1 MEQDVEALSFPVLRY
16 RALCSACLSNDRDLF
31 ELNSEAQDIFRRLL
45 FTGDRFNE
53 PMPEMDH
60 LVCWECLALL
70 KRFHKFKWQVHTA
83 QEHLRVMALSRTQES
98 MDHTYMSQSL
108 SCLEMSTKTEY
119 DKIFFDFSTGEEGY
133 IIQTQPQNVKNEQ
146 YDVSQVQETSI
157 LDIDEHILEVPEI
170 VLENPVTGVM
180 SHIVVGTDSL
190 DLDSGPSDAV
200 MSHLTIGNLTKTQID
215 SINIITQSDAKP
227 KLEKTEPK
235 LGYVTEYM
243 TEADMLKCRDEA
255 KKKVQY
261 ASSVYKCELCI
272 IGFYTQQ
279 QVEDHFVSAHRA
291 KPRQVACKV
300 CYVYVDE
307 SKIASHTDA
316 HYLKYRCKLCAHE
329 EPAAKLMQMHVSTHM
344 HKQANNM
351 STIKIGDLKS
361 KGRKKKDKETKEQKD
376 PPKPGDLRKLLSKTS
391 IEGYQCLECDMFF
404 KNSRARKNHVA
415 RFHREGLQCD
425 HCKKRFVNRTTLAT
439 HLKLHEGPLP
449 RSECPICHK
458 MVRVIQLKY
467 HIQRHQNKSRYECTD
482 CNKTF
487 SHLATYQAH
496 LKYSRAHASEQVFKH
511 YTLQMGP
518 SRADARSGAADNVKG
533 YRGSGSKQKERGGFL
548 VSKCLTLP
556 PASPKAGERHQNKSR
571 YECTDCNKT
580 FSHLA
585 TYQAHLKY
593 SRAHASEQVFK
604 FPCPMCKKGYPTKEA
619 MQDHFNYQH
628 LGKTIHKCP
637 ICNKPIASRANVD
650 KHMMRI
656 HGQKKEKPR
665 THICQECGKAFT
677 DKKALTQHEVIH
689 SGERPLS
696 CDICQQTFK
705 QKASLYT
712 HRKRVHKVIPNKRLV
727 EYMDDDVQHCKVERF
742 VV

>member
-53 PMPEMDH
+53 PVPEMDH

-108 SCLEMSTKTEY
+108 SCLEMTTKSEY

-329 EPAAKLMQMHVSTHM
+329 EPAAKLMQMHVNTHM

-467 HIQRHQNKSRYECTD
+467 HIQ
-482 CNKTF
+482 
-487 SHLATYQAH
+487 
-496 LKYSRAHASEQVFKH
+496 
-511 YTLQMGP
+511 
-518 SRADARSGAADNVKG
+518 
-533 YRGSGSKQKERGGFL
+533 
-548 VSKCLTLP
+548 
-556 PASPKAGERHQNKSR
+556 RHQNKSR

>member
-1 MEQDVEALSFPVLRY
+1 MEQDVEAGY
-16 RALCSACLSNDRDLF
+16 RTLCSACLSSDRDLF
-31 ELNSEAQDIFRRLL
+31 DLNTEAQNTFRRLL
-45 FTGDRFNE
+45 LMYDFAEDSFSERL
-53 PMPEMDH
+53 PEMEH

-70 KRFHKFKWQVHTA
+70 KKFEKFKWQVHYA
-83 QEHLRVMALSRTQES
+83 QQHLRVLALSRTDES
-98 MDHTYMSQSL
+98 TADHTYMSQSL
-108 SCLEMSTKTEY
+108 SCLEMTTKTEY

-133 IIQTQPQNVKNEQ
+133 IIPTQPQNVKNEQ
-146 YDVSQVQETSI
+146 YDVSQVQDTSI
-157 LDIDEHILEVPEI
+157 LDIDENILEVPEI
-170 VLENPVTGVM
+170 VLENPVSGVI
-180 SHIVVGTDSL
+180 SHKVVGTDAL
-190 DLDSGPSDAV
+190 VLDSGPSDEV
-200 MSHLTIGNLTKTQID
+200 ISHLTIGNLTKTQID
-215 SINIITQSDAKP
+215 SINIITQSDTKP
-227 KLEKTEPK
+227 KVEKTEPK

-243 TEADMLKCRDEA
+243 TESDMLKCREEA

-316 HYLKYRCKLCAHE
+316 HYLKYRCKLCSHE
-329 EPAAKLMQMHVSTHM
+329 EPSARLAQLHGATHM
-344 HKQANNM
+344 DKHTTNL

-361 KGRKKKDKETKEQKD
+361 KGRKKKDKETKDQKD

-496 LKYSRAHASEQVFKH
+496 LKYSRAHASEQVFK
-511 YTLQMGP
+511 
-518 SRADARSGAADNVKG
+518 
-533 YRGSGSKQKERGGFL
+533 
-548 VSKCLTLP
+548 
-556 PASPKAGERHQNKSR
+556 
-571 YECTDCNKT
+571 
-580 FSHLA
+580 
-585 TYQAHLKY
+585 
-593 SRAHASEQVFK
+593 

-628 LGKTIHKCP
+628 LGKTTHKCP

-665 THICQECGKAFT
+665 THICQECGKPFT

-689 SGERPLS
+689 SSERPLS

>member
-108 SCLEMSTKTEY
+108 SCLEMSTKSEY

-329 EPAAKLMQMHVSTHM
+329 EPSAKLMQMHVNTHM

-404 KNSRARKNHVA
+404 K
-415 RFHREGLQCD
+415 
-425 HCKKRFVNRTTLAT
+425 
-439 HLKLHEGPLP
+439 
-449 RSECPICHK
+449 
-458 MVRVIQLKY
+458 
-467 HIQRHQNKSRYECTD
+467 
-482 CNKTF
+482 
-487 SHLATYQAH
+487 
-496 LKYSRAHASEQVFKH
+496 
-511 YTLQMGP
+511 
-518 SRADARSGAADNVKG
+518 
-533 YRGSGSKQKERGGFL
+533 
-548 VSKCLTLP
+548 
-556 PASPKAGERHQNKSR
+556 
-571 YECTDCNKT
+571 
-580 FSHLA
+580 
-585 TYQAHLKY
+585 
-593 SRAHASEQVFK
+593 
-604 FPCPMCKKGYPTKEA
+604 
-619 MQDHFNYQH
+619 
-628 LGKTIHKCP
+628 
-637 ICNKPIASRANVD
+637 
-650 KHMMRI
+650 
-656 HGQKKEKPR
+656 
-665 THICQECGKAFT
+665 
-677 DKKALTQHEVIH
+677 
-689 SGERPLS
+689 
-696 CDICQQTFK
+696 
-705 QKASLYT
+705 
-712 HRKRVHKVIPNKRLV
+712 
-727 EYMDDDVQHCKVERF
+727 
-742 VV
+742 

>member
-200 MSHLTIGNLTKTQID
+200 MNLTKTQID

-235 LGYVTEYM
+235 LGYVTE
-243 TEADMLKCRDEA
+243 DEA

-279 QVEDHFVSAHRA
+279 Q

-404 KNSRARKNHVA
+404 K
-415 RFHREGLQCD
+415 
-425 HCKKRFVNRTTLAT
+425 
-439 HLKLHEGPLP
+439 LHEGPLP

-496 LKYSRAHASEQVFKH
+496 LKYSRAHASEQLKYH
-511 YTLQMGP
+511 IQ
-518 SRADARSGAADNVKG
+518 
-533 YRGSGSKQKERGGFL
+533 
-548 VSKCLTLP
+548 
-556 PASPKAGERHQNKSR
+556 RHQNKSR

-604 FPCPMCKKGYPTKEA
+604 
-619 MQDHFNYQH
+619 
-628 LGKTIHKCP
+628 
-637 ICNKPIASRANVD
+637 
-650 KHMMRI
+650 
-656 HGQKKEKPR
+656 
-665 THICQECGKAFT
+665 
-677 DKKALTQHEVIH
+677 
-689 SGERPLS
+689 
-696 CDICQQTFK
+696 
-705 QKASLYT
+705 
-712 HRKRVHKVIPNKRLV
+712 
-727 EYMDDDVQHCKVERF
+727 
-742 VV
+742 